1 MITNATYSFV
11 ISGLWNFCAKLVGE
25 KIVIASRVICIHV
38 PVFIVSHQEDFAWV
52 GVLLTLSFHHNVK
65 ISYLSFLYVF
75 SQNIRLSLVRNTTAL
90 VTSQL
95 NFFSTTPHHTT
106 QHNTSHHITSHHI
119 TSQHHTTQHNTTQ
132 HNTTQHNTTS
142 RHNTQ
147 CNTVR
152 YNMAQHAL
160 QGTTQHDKPQHKL
173 TL

>member
-11 ISGLWNFCAKLVGE
+11 MSGLWNFCAKLVGE
-25 KIVIASRVICIHV
+25 KIVIASRVIRIHV

-52 GVLLTLSFHHNVK
+52 GVLLTLSFNYNVK

-75 SQNIRLSLVRNTTAL
+75 SQNIRLPLVRNTTAL

-95 NFFSTTPHHTT
+95 NFFSTTPHNTT
-106 QHNTSHHITSHHI
+106 QHISSHHITSHH
-119 TSQHHTTQHNTTQ
+119 NTTP

>member
-25 KIVIASRVICIHV
+25 KIVIASRVIRIHV

-52 GVLLTLSFHHNVK
+52 GVLLTLSFNHNVK
-65 ISYLSFLYVF
+65 ISYSSFLYVF

-95 NFFSTTPHHTT
+95 NFFSTTPHNTT

-119 TSQHHTTQHNTTQ
+119 TSHHNTTPHNTTQ
-132 HNTTQHNTTS
+132 HNTTPHHATTHNVTQFDIIWHSTHYKA
-142 RHNTQ
+142 RHNTINH
-147 CNTVR
+147 NT
-152 YNMAQHAL
+152 N
-160 QGTTQHDKPQHKL
+160 
-173 TL
+173 